1 MCELDVHCCDKVP
14 ETMHWLKES
23 FPVAQSLRHFPLQ
36 SFGSAGPVAT
46 QYVTMLAYDRR
57 GPFISQKPERKKE
70 RGDKIRVPISTLRTY
85 PQ

>member
-1 MCELDVHCCDKVP
+1 
-14 ETMHWLKES
+14 
-23 FPVAQSLRHFPLQ
+23 
-36 SFGSAGPVAT
+36 
-46 QYVTMLAYDRR
+46 MLAYDRR